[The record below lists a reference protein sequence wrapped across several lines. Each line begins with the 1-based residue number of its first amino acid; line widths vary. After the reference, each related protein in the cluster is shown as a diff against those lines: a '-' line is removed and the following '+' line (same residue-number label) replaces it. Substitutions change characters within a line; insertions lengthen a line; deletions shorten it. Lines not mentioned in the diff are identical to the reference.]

1 MLHSILISTCQPTH
15 QGLNLI
21 ATGPWSPLGWVCRQ
35 RYIKAPKLTWGTNL
49 KSDGSSRKQSNCRFI
64 CYFYYLTSPYI
75 FSQLPPLRGEV
86 GVLSILLLLPGPP
99 ASQVFVITYF
109 FIGFL
114 GPVAR
119 ASETPPPRG
128 KEDAP
133 QSVRIFPLLLSA
145 GMQCASRVVI

>member
-1 MLHSILISTCQPTH
+1 MSAHSPRVKSYSHGALVSPGLGLHW
-15 QGLNLI
+15 QG
-21 ATGPWSPLGWVCRQ
+21 S
-35 RYIKAPKLTWGTNL
+35 IKAPTLTWGTNL

-75 FSQLPPLRGEV
+75 FSQLPPLWGEV

-114 GPVAR
+114 GPVTR
-119 ASETPPPRG
+119 APETPPPERQG
-128 KEDAP
+128 GCSPICKDFSSPFVSWHAM
-133 QSVRIFPLLLSA
+133 RFP
-145 GMQCASRVVI
+145 ASNLETVNF